1 MKARKILIVFL
12 GNIAHDSRS
21 FKMYNSFIDLG
32 YDVKVLC
39 ARGPNESILE
49 SQDVVYIALKN
60 YKRAIAK
67 ILAFYLKS
75 IFFIPKLH
83 ADIIIASDFFSL
95 PIAWLISK
103 MRKSKLI
110 YDSREFYSSLASLHG
125 RRLKQQLIIKLEKF
139 FASKCNAILTVNHS
153 IYEMLSTKFYNIKIQ
168 ILRNLPHKKNQSKIF
183 ALPSNLF
190 APNDT
195 LLVYLGL
202 FHPGRG
208 LKLYFDIIE
217 KLTTELSS
225 VKLLLIGKG
234 ELKWEIEKEIKDRK
248 LENFVFI
255 FGPYAPDQYILFPKV
270 RKLIGL
276 CIIEPLSTS
285 YIFSLPNKI
294 FEYMQHQIPFVAS
307 DFPEIRKVVEKYKVG
322 ILVNPEDFENIL
334 KAIKELIENDA
345 LYDKL
350 KENCKMAL
358 NELNWEEEFK
368 KLHEF
373 IGLL

>member
-12 GNIAHDSRS
+12 GNIVHDSRS
-21 FKMYNSFIDLG
+21 FKMYNSFIGLG

-39 ARGPNESILE
+39 TRGPNESVLE
-49 SQDVVYIALKN
+49 SQDIVYIVLKS
-60 YKRAIAK
+60 YKRAITK
-67 ILAFYLKS
+67 ILMFYLKS
-75 IFFIPKLH
+75 AFSIPKLN
-83 ADIIIASDFFSL
+83 ANIIIASDFFSL

-103 MRKSKLI
+103 IRKSKLI

-125 RRLKQQLIIKLEKF
+125 RKPEQQLIIKLEKF
-139 FASKCNAILTVNHS
+139 FASRCDAILTVNQA
-153 IYEMLSTKFYNIKIQ
+153 IYEMLSTKFYKIKIQ
-168 ILRNLPHKKNQSKIF
+168 ILRNLPHKKNQFKIF

-190 APNDT
+190 TPNDI

-208 LKLYFDIIE
+208 LNLYFDITE
-217 KLTTELSS
+217 KLMAEFPS

-234 ELKWEIEKEIKDRK
+234 ELKWEIEKEIKNRK
-248 LENFVFI
+248 LEDFVFI
-255 FGPYAPDQYILFPKV
+255 FGPYAPDQHILFPKV

-276 CIIEPLSTS
+276 CLIEPLSTS

-350 KENCKMAL
+350 KENCKVAL

-368 KLHEF
+368 KLHEL
-373 IGLL
+373 IGSL